1 MKLFQSAR
9 ALLTT
14 LLMVILVAGL
24 AACGG
29 TGGESDT
36 DAPLLELN
44 PVPVSTL
51 ERTRTL
57 SGKVEAGAQVEVSS
71 DKDPS
76 DKAAKDKQAAVV
88 GENWSYSLNLVPGV
102 NTISVKATDAT
113 GNNKTLVFP
122 LTYEVVTLDQVLPTT
137 ALANQTLRGT
147 LATGAS
153 LTATIA
159 PDPVDPVTPVPPVAL
174 TPVISGNTWSLD
186 LVGVVEGSYTLT
198 LTGKDDKP
206 QETKLTPKLVVNPS
220 RNLVTV
226 DSTVPVTTDSITISG
241 TVGDITTLT
250 VTPSSVVKVG
260 PIAPGVTPNSW
271 TCTLTGLAPGRN
283 QIDIVSGTG
292 DTQGTAQLVV
302 LYLFT
307 PPTL

>member
-1 MKLFQSAR
+1 MTLFQSAR

-14 LLMVILVAGL
+14 LLTVILVAGL

-71 DKDPS
+71 DKDPL

-113 GNNKTLVFP
+113 GNNHTLSFV
-122 LTYEVVTLDQVLPTT
+122 LTYEVVTLDQVLLKTSVQG
-137 ALANQTLRGT
+137 QTLSGT
-147 LATGAS
+147 LANGAS
-153 LTATIA
+153 LSGSVKDAAGVEVQT
-159 PDPVDPVTPVPPVAL
+159 
-174 TPVISGNTWSLD
+174 ISGISTNNWTQTLIGLSD
-186 LVGVVEGSYTLT
+186 GSYTLT
-198 LTGKDDKP
+198 LTGTDNTA
-206 QETKLTPKLVVNPS
+206 QE
-220 RNLVTV
+220 
-226 DSTVPVTTDSITISG
+226 
-241 TVGDITTLT
+241 TTLT
-250 VTPSSVVKVG
+250 ETLIIDATLPSLNVTP
-260 PIAPGVTPNSW
+260 IATPVISDS
-271 TCTLTGLAPGRN
+271 
-283 QIDIVSGTG
+283 ISIE
-292 DTQGTAQLVV
+292 GTAAENSTISQYRSGIASPLSRER
-302 LYLFT
+302 
-307 PPTL
+307 